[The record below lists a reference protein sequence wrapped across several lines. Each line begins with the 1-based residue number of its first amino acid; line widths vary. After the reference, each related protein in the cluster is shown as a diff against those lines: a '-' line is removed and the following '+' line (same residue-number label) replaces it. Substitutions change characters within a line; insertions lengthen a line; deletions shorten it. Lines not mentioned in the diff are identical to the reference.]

1 MDTNCCWVGYV
12 VYSNGSSSEGGQKGS
27 SAVAV
32 SRRGL
37 SPTPRPANVAGDGGL
52 SSSGGWG
59 NINVECNTVPAS
71 TGQKIIVGGDVL
83 EVKEPTPK
91 TTAAAKATG
100 TNNTQSPAAPAA
112 VDNAVNAAG
121 GTAPTATTANAVWVH
136 AEGSSGHELR
146 DGFRRISEATAKK
159 NRERARMWYMANR
172 DRKAIAVRNWKQANR
187 EKVNERKRML
197 YPANREK
204 VKEQM
209 RRYCAANREK
219 INERKRV
226 WRAANREKINEQRRM
241 RRTANR
247 EKIREARMQQQKSA
261 KAVAARTA
269 PLSHATLAPTS
280 LVP

>member
-1 MDTNCCWVGYV
+1 M
-12 VYSNGSSSEGGQKGS
+12 NGSSSEGGQKGS

-59 NINVECNTVPAS
+59 NINVECNTAPAS

-159 NRERARMWYMANR
+159 KRERAHMWYM
-172 DRKAIAVRNWKQANR
+172 
-187 EKVNERKRML
+187 
-197 YPANREK
+197 ANREK

-219 INERKRV
+219 INERKRMLYPAN
-226 WRAANREKINEQRRM
+226 REKIKEQNRKYCAANREKINERKRM
-241 RRTANR
+241 LYPANR
-247 EKIREARMQQQKSA
+247 EKIKEQNRKYC
-261 KAVAARTA
+261 AANR
-269 PLSHATLAPTS
+269 
-280 LVP
+280 

>member
-1 MDTNCCWVGYV
+1 MVTNCCWVGYV

-121 GTAPTATTANAVWVH
+121 GTAPTATTANAVIMGACGRLVWTRT
-136 AEGSSGHELR
+136 SG
-146 DGFRRISEATAKK
+146 RIS
-159 NRERARMWYMANR
+159 
-172 DRKAIAVRNWKQANR
+172 
-187 EKVNERKRML
+187 
-197 YPANREK
+197 
-204 VKEQM
+204 
-209 RRYCAANREK
+209 
-219 INERKRV
+219 
-226 WRAANREKINEQRRM
+226 
-241 RRTANR
+241 
-247 EKIREARMQQQKSA
+247 
-261 KAVAARTA
+261 
-269 PLSHATLAPTS
+269 
-280 LVP
+280 

>member
-37 SPTPRPANVAGDGGL
+37 SPTPRPANVADDDGL

-121 GTAPTATTANAVWVH
+121 GTSAVSEPTNIEADPPSTADARNAAGASSAVAESAPAAPVIEDAKLVASNAAAINATTAVVQ
-136 AEGSSGHELR
+136 S
-146 DGFRRISEATAKK
+146 
-159 NRERARMWYMANR
+159 
-172 DRKAIAVRNWKQANR
+172 
-187 EKVNERKRML
+187 
-197 YPANREK
+197 
-204 VKEQM
+204 
-209 RRYCAANREK
+209 K
-219 INERKRV
+219 I
-226 WRAANREKINEQRRM
+226 
-241 RRTANR
+241 
-247 EKIREARMQQQKSA
+247 
-261 KAVAARTA
+261 
-269 PLSHATLAPTS
+269 P
-280 LVP
+280 

>member
-1 MDTNCCWVGYV
+1 M
-12 VYSNGSSSEGGQKGS
+12 NGSSSEGGQKGS

-37 SPTPRPANVAGDGGL
+37 SPTPRPANVAGDDGL

-159 NRERARMWYMANR
+159 KREACHKWYMANR
-172 DRKAIAVRNWKQANR
+172 DRKKIAD
-187 EKVNERKRML
+187 RKL
-197 YPANREK
+197 Y
-204 VKEQM
+204 Q
-209 RRYCAANREK
+209 ANREK
-219 INERKRV
+219 INERRRNDMPDKR
-226 WRAANREKINEQRRM
+226 
-241 RRTANR
+241 
-247 EKIREARMQQQKSA
+247 
-261 KAVAARTA
+261 
-269 PLSHATLAPTS
+269 
-280 LVP
+280 

>member
-37 SPTPRPANVAGDGGL
+37 SPTPRPANVAGDDGL

-146 DGFRRISEATAKK
+146 DGFRRISELSSPTRITWYRSSLEHWLSVDPAWRWRD
-159 NRERARMWYMANR
+159 NLSGFARH
-172 DRKAIAVRNWKQANR
+172 AIAHYSRPMTMRVERPQNR
-187 EKVNERKRML
+187 IGDN
-197 YPANREK
+197 A
-204 VKEQM
+204 
-209 RRYCAANREK
+209 
-219 INERKRV
+219 I
-226 WRAANREKINEQRRM
+226 ID
-241 RRTANR
+241 
-247 EKIREARMQQQKSA
+247 
-261 KAVAARTA
+261 
-269 PLSHATLAPTS
+269 APTAS
-280 LVP
+280 FGATTEDDDPFFAIDWDLDFPFSRSGSCFDDE

>member
-1 MDTNCCWVGYV
+1 MDRNCCWVGYV

-37 SPTPRPANVAGDGGL
+37 SPTPRPANVAGDDGL

-136 AEGSSGHELR
+136 AEGSSGHQLR

-159 NRERARMWYMANR
+159 NRERNRMWYMANR
-172 DRKAIAVRNWKQANR
+172 DRKAIRNRKYFRVYYKANR
-187 EKVNERKRML
+187 AKIRDNIRM
-197 YPANREK
+197 
-204 VKEQM
+204 
-209 RRYCAANREK
+209 
-219 INERKRV
+219 
-226 WRAANREKINEQRRM
+226 WRAANREKIKEWNRMYRTQDKEKYNEQARKRY
-241 RRTANR
+241 AAKR
-247 EKIREARMQQQKSA
+247 EKIREARMQQQKSTE
-261 KAVAARTA
+261 AVAARTA
-269 PLSHATLAPTS
+269 PLSHATPAPTS